1 MFRLP
6 RIRSRRSRGQSV
18 VELALVMPLL
28 LLLFAG
34 AADLGQIFFN
44 FVSVE
49 NAVKEGALYGARY
62 PLCDDAS
69 TRCPDPNN
77 VRWRTENEAR
87 TAAGTALATP
97 TSQCLNAVSQV
108 AYGDLRDCVA
118 GDTYVVRATIQFRP
132 ITPIIGQLIGG
143 TINLTSE
150 SRAIVLNQAFDP
162 TPGLAP
168 TKLILGTA
176 ARNAAELAAN
186 CEQPDPIGSPNYY
199 RSPCVDIVAPI
210 DPANTLISPVFRP
223 GDTITYK
230 VTVRNNGGTPVSGVT
245 INDSQGWPGGST
257 CTARPTTMAVNTA
270 YTCTY
275 SKTVPNVTGSGPTSM
290 YTNTI
295 TTDSNETLPTVD
307 SAEITI
313 ERPPADLQVLKF
325 INVYEKGGTG
335 DGPLFGTS
343 GAETIHINTQ
353 VPTASVW
360 YKIAVTNAGGQ
371 TATAITI
378 NDSNG
383 ALPTNAKCPA
393 KPTTL
398 AAGASWIC
406 LYQKSFNS
414 AQVNNNTVTVASPD
428 SPPDSNDSRT
438 ATVTVAQCTGASRVI
453 PNLVG
458 LTKVQSQAAW
468 NSAGFTPANLT
479 TWNGNNA
486 GPTITQTRTAFTCV
500 AANSTM
506 TIAR

>member
-49 NAVKEGALYGARY
+49 NAVKEGALYGSRY
-62 PLCDDAS
+62 PLCDNAS
-69 TRCPDPNN
+69 SLCPDPNN
-77 VRWRTENEAR
+77 VQWRTENEAR
-87 TAAGTALATP
+87 TAAGTALVTP
-97 TSQCLNAVSQV
+97 TSECRNAITQV

-132 ITPIIGQLIGG
+132 LTPIIGQLIGG
-143 TINLTSE
+143 TIDLTSE

-168 TKLILGTA
+168 TKLVLGTG

-186 CEQPDPIGSPNYY
+186 CEQPDPIGSPSYF

-210 DPANTLISPVFRP
+210 GADIQAVFRP
-223 GDTITYK
+223 GDPISYK
-230 VTVRNNGGTPVSGVT
+230 ATVRNNGGTNVSGVT
-245 INDSQGWPGGST
+245 IADSQGWPATSGS
-257 CTARPTTMAVNTA
+257 CPSRPTSMAVKTS

-275 SKTVPNVTGSGPTSM
+275 TRAAPNVTGTGATSN
-290 YTNTI
+290 YENRLTADSAETI
-295 TTDSNETLPTVD
+295 PTVD
-307 SAEITI
+307 AAIVTV

-343 GAETIHINTQ
+343 GAETIYINAQ

-371 TATAITI
+371 PATALTIT
-378 NDSNG
+378 DSNG
-383 ALPTNAKCPA
+383 ALPTNANCPA
-393 KPTTL
+393 RPATL
-398 AAGASWIC
+398 AAGTSWIC
-406 LYQKSFNS
+406 IYKQSFNS
-414 AQVNNNTVTVASPD
+414 TQVHNNTVTAASPD
-428 SPPDSNDSRT
+428 SPPDADDSRT

-453 PNLVG
+453 PSTIGSN
-458 LTKVQSQAAW
+458 KAAAQAQWQA
-468 NSAGFTPANLT
+468 AGFTPANLT
-479 TWNGNNA
+479 VWSGNNA
-486 GPTITQTRTAFTCV
+486 ALTKTQSRTAFTCV

-506 TIAR
+506 TITR